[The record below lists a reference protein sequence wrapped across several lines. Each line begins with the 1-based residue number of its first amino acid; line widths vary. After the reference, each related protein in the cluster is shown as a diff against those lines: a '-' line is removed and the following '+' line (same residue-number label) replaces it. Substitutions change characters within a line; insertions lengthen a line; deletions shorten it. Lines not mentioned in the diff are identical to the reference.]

1 VISTDDQTVL
11 IGRAAELEAIDV
23 LLDSTRQ
30 RGGAMIVRGE
40 PGIGKSVLVAAASRR
55 ASARGM
61 RVLRATGVRSE
72 ANVPFAGLHQLLRPI
87 LGDLDDLPAG
97 QREVVLAAFGVT
109 DAAAPDR
116 FRIALAALDLLA
128 ECAARRPLLL
138 VAEDAHWLDRATADV
153 LAFVARRLEA
163 DPIAMLVAMR
173 DQGQRSFDDAGLSE
187 LRLQGLDDES
197 AAALL
202 DARAPELDG
211 ALRGRLLTEAAGNP
225 LALVE
230 LPVALRELAE
240 PAQAEWLPLTARL
253 EHAFAARFAELPVA
267 TRTAVLV
274 AALNDGDALTE
285 TLAAA
290 SALNDSDVSIE
301 DIAAG
306 IDARLVSVD
315 DRGISFRHPLVR
327 SAIHQAA
334 TLPERHRAHAALA
347 QVLTDPDRRVWHRAA
362 ATVGPDD
369 ALADELDA
377 AAERALRRG
386 ALGSAATALEKAA
399 RFTQPGHEA
408 PRLLRAAA
416 LALELGRREAVTR
429 LVRQAERLELSPL
442 DLGRLAWIRET
453 LVPGIDGDPAMVL
466 SLVECAELVAKHGD
480 PDLALNLLWAAAQNS
495 FWADRSDE
503 THDEIVAAVERMP
516 IDADDPRI
524 LAVLANAAP
533 LSDVQAVAEQLRR
546 RLPDPAA
553 GAEPMQLLGSAAF
566 ALGMHDLAAGFLDAS
581 IDTMREQGR
590 LVQLAQSL
598 VMQAWSQIHLGRW
611 TAAAPAAEE
620 GARLAHET
628 SQPIWEAGGHV
639 ARAMLAGLRGDE
651 RVAEELA
658 AAAEPVVVPAGGRAV
673 IAVIQLTRGVTAL
686 GAGRYEDAYIQLKR
700 MLDPADLAHHRMTFS
715 WAIGNLAEAALKI
728 GERDAAREV
737 VARFEPVAA
746 RTASPVFRQAMRHAR
761 ALLAKDDE
769 AQPLFERALGP
780 EMAGGPF
787 ERARLQ
793 LAFGVWLRRHRR
805 VAESRTPLRAARD
818 TFDALG
824 AGPWSDR
831 ARLELRA
838 TGETSRRRAP
848 DLLEQLT
855 PQELQVA
862 QMAAEGLSNR
872 EIGHKLYLSHR
883 TVGSHLY
890 RIFPKLRITSRSEL
904 ASALAS
910 YEAAA

>member
-1 VISTDDQTVL
+1 VISTDDQTDV
-11 IGRAAELEAIDV
+11 IGRDAELAAIDD
-23 LLDSTRQ
+23 LLDSTERH
-30 RGGAMIVRGE
+30 GGALILRGE
-40 PGIGKSVLVAAASRR
+40 PGIGKSALVAAASAR

-87 LGDLDDLPAG
+87 LGALDELPAG
-97 QREVVLAAFGVT
+97 QREVIHAAFGVT
-109 DAAAPDR
+109 DTAAPDL

-128 ECAARRPLLL
+128 ESAAGRPLLL
-138 VAEDAHWLDRATADV
+138 VAEDAHWLDRATTDV

-163 DPIAMLVAMR
+163 DPIAMLVATR
-173 DQGQRSFDDAGLSE
+173 DEVRTSLDDAGLPE
-187 LRLQGLDDES
+187 VRLQGLDDTS

-202 DARAPELDG
+202 DARAPELDAG
-211 ALRGRLLTEAAGNP
+211 LRSRLLTEAAGNP

-230 LPVALRELAE
+230 LPLALRELAQ
-240 PAQAEWLPLTARL
+240 PAHAEWLPLTARL

-290 SALNDSDVSIE
+290 SALNGAELTIE
-301 DIAAG
+301 DLTAG
-306 IDARLVSVD
+306 VDARLVSVD

-347 QVLTDPDRRVWHRAA
+347 QLLEDPDRRVWHRAA

-377 AAERALRRG
+377 AAGRALRRG
-386 ALGSAATALEKAA
+386 ALGTAASALEKAA
-399 RFTQPGHEA
+399 RFTRPGHEA
-408 PRLLRAAA
+408 PRLLRAAS
-416 LALELGRREAVTR
+416 LALELGRRDAVMR

-442 DLGRLAWIRET
+442 DRGRLAWIRET
-453 LVPGIDGDPAMVL
+453 LDPGIDGDPATVL
-466 SLVECAELVAKHGD
+466 SLVECAERVAEYGD
-480 PDLALNLLWAAAQNS
+480 TNLALNLLWAAAQNS

-503 THDEIVAAVERMP
+503 THDAIVAAAEAMP
-516 IDADDPRI
+516 VDTDDARV

-533 LSDVQAVAEQLRR
+533 LSDVEAVAERLRR

-566 ALGMHDLAAGFLDAS
+566 ALGMHDLAAGFLNAS

-611 TAAAPAAEE
+611 TAAAPAADE
-620 GARLAHET
+620 GARLARET
-628 SQPIWEAGGHV
+628 SQPIWEAGGQV

-651 RVAEELA
+651 RLAAELT
-658 AAAEPVVVPAGGRAV
+658 AAAEQVVVPAGGRAV
-673 IAVIQLTRGVTAL
+673 IAVIQLTRGITAL
-686 GAGRYEDAYIQLKR
+686 GAGRHEDAYVQLER

-715 WAIGNLAEAALKI
+715 WAIGNLTEAAVQI
-728 GERDAAREV
+728 GERDAARQV
-737 VARFEPVAA
+737 VARFEPAA
-746 RTASPVFRQAMRHAR
+746 AHTASPAFRQAMRHAR
-761 ALLAKDDE
+761 ALLAEDDE
-769 AQPLFERALGP
+769 PQPLFELALGP

-793 LAFGVWLRRHRR
+793 LAFGVWLRRQRR

-824 AGPWSDR
+824 AAPWSDR

-883 TVGSHLY
+883 TVASHLY
-890 RIFPKLRITSRSEL
+890 RMFPKLGIASRAEL
-904 ASALAS
+904 ATALAS
-910 YEAAA
+910 HVAAA